1 MSGNNTM
8 LTNNTTNYSA
18 SQACDSA
25 ASSIAVA
32 GWCVFGIGITS
43 NTLLFYFILRK
54 LASGKRNDKLFLLN
68 ITIAN
73 FLALFG
79 SLLGVVLS
87 RGSIVSSAQNYC
99 LLFHEIKFISLF
111 ANLTSM
117 AGLCYDRYE
126 NVTLFPG
133 QRKLSFKKSIKLVAV
148 GAWVLPLILVP
159 IAQVGFFVTVHQGKS
174 ICKVESNRTA
184 YTSDIISFFALIV
197 LVTLW
202 ITASEMVIRY
212 SFRMIYSKLKQHRL
226 ETEKVLGIAKTV
238 KEVNLKKQA
247 ELMIICYSICWIP
260 FGIVAGLTA
269 ANIVNFHSCFYFGCQ
284 IVADAS
290 TATTPLV
297 YLTMDKRFRFKF
309 RKEKHRGNKSTT
321 VT

>member
-43 NTLLFYFILRK
+43 NTLLFYFVIKK
-54 LASGKRNDKLFLLN
+54 LASSKRNDKLFLLN
-68 ITIAN
+68 ITVAN
-73 FLALFG
+73 FLSLFG

-87 RGSIVSSAQNYC
+87 RGSIVSSAQSYC
-99 LLFHEIKFISLF
+99 ILFDEIKFISLF

-133 QRKLSFKKSIKLVAV
+133 QRKLSFGKSIKLVAF
-148 GAWVLPLILVP
+148 GWALPLILIP
-159 IAQVGFFVTVHQGKS
+159 GAFASFFSTNSHIKS
-174 ICKVESNRTA
+174 ICKVQRNRTA
-184 YTSDIISFFALIV
+184 PTSEVISFFALIV
-197 LVTLW
+197 LVSLW
-202 ITASEMVIRY
+202 ITASAIVIRY